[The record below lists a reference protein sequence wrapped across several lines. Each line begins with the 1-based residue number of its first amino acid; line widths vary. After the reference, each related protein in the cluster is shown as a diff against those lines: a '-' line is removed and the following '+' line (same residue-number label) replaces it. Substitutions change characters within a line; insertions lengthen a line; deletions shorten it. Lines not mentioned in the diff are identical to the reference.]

1 MPEDAAEPA
10 AAALVLYDGDCALC
24 ARSVQFLAPRDA
36 QRRLRFAAI
45 AGPHG
50 RAPAR
55 AAGIDPDAPA
65 TWLLIDEAGRA
76 HGRSDAILQALRR
89 LKAPW
94 PALGLAGFAV
104 PRFVRDALYD
114 WVAANR
120 ARWFGRACLVPDAAW
135 ADRVLD

>member
-1 MPEDAAEPA
+1 MPPRRASSP
-10 AAALVLYDGDCALC
+10 ALVLYDGDCALC
-24 ARSVQFLAPRDA
+24 AHSVQFLAPRDTR
-36 QRRLRFAAI
+36 RRLRFAAI

-50 RAPAR
+50 RIPAA
-55 AAGIDPDAPA
+55 AAGIDPGAPS

-76 HGRSDAILQALRR
+76 HAKSDAVLEALRR

-94 PALGLAGFAV
+94 PALGWAGAIV